1 MTCRDDILAVARE
14 LSHVHPSG
22 TFSTQNILQ
31 VMRLRKTRHSDA
43 EIRRHISTFMCA
55 NAVGPHAAQFQ
66 DLERVSRGL
75 YKLL

>member
-1 MTCRDDILAVARE
+1 
-14 LSHVHPSG
+14 
-22 TFSTQNILQ
+22 
-31 VMRLRKTRHSDA
+31 MRLRKTRHSDA
-43 EIRRHISTFMCA
+43 EIRRHISTYMCA

>member
-14 LSHVHPSG
+14 LSDARPSG
-22 TFSTQNILQ
+22 TFSVQDVLE
-31 VMRLRKTRHSDA
+31 VLRARQTPYSDA
-43 EIRRHISTFMCA
+43 DIRRHISTFMCA